1 MGDCILSFQ
10 VLDGT
15 NATRSQRE
23 NVCDYCA
30 KYGCKLLF
38 IESIC
43 DDDDILSR
51 NIKVGLST
59 LWSAF
64 LYIYCIHCVKAHFLN
79 TFSLK

>member
-1 MGDCILSFQ
+1 
-10 VLDGT
+10 
-15 NATRSQRE
+15 
-23 NVCDYCA
+23 
-30 KYGCKLLF
+30 
-38 IESIC
+38 
-43 DDDDILSR
+43 LSR